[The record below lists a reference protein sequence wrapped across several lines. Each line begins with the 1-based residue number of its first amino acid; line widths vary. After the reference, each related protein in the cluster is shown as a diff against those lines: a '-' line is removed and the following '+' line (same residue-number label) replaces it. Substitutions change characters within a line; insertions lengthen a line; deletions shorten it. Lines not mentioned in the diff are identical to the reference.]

1 MPVQPVDN
9 PAAFLN
15 DLTIFNLSGETEHS
29 ELLLPDGLSV
39 PVFINEFWTNKQRQ
53 ADRMHEISYRA
64 CFKPQLPRF
73 FIERF
78 TVEGDVV
85 FDPFLGRGTTIIEA
99 ALLGRRG
106 WGTDVNPLSR
116 ILVLPRLHPPS
127 LDSVEARLADW
138 DMKYTGTLPQDLL
151 VFFHHNTLGQ
161 ICWMRDY
168 FKMRLD
174 SGKLDEV
181 DLWIQM
187 IATNRLTGHSPGFFS
202 VYTMPPNQAVSLASQ
217 KKINLNRNQTAPER
231 DVRKLILKKS
241 KALLLKSAM
250 ILNGNRL
257 DHFVAVESAN
267 NLKTVRDDS
276 VSLVVTSPP
285 FLDVVDYKGDNWLR
299 CWFNQID
306 PESVAIWGYRSLD
319 DWSAAMTA
327 CLKELHRVLK
337 PGGWVAFEVGEV
349 RKGSVSLEESVAI
362 CGRAAGLCPEAILI
376 NAQDF
381 TKTAHCWGV
390 NNQSKGTNTN
400 RIVCFRK
407 ES

>member
-202 VYTMPPNQAVSLASQ
+202 VYTMPPNQAVSLAAQ
-217 KKINLNRNQTAPER
+217 KKINLNRNQAAPDSPDCR
-231 DVRKLILKKS
+231 GGSKS
-241 KALLLKSAM
+241 
-250 ILNGNRL
+250 
-257 DHFVAVESAN
+257 
-267 NLKTVRDDS
+267 
-276 VSLVVTSPP
+276 
-285 FLDVVDYKGDNWLR
+285 
-299 CWFNQID
+299 
-306 PESVAIWGYRSLD
+306 
-319 DWSAAMTA
+319 
-327 CLKELHRVLK
+327 
-337 PGGWVAFEVGEV
+337 
-349 RKGSVSLEESVAI
+349 
-362 CGRAAGLCPEAILI
+362 
-376 NAQDF
+376 
-381 TKTAHCWGV
+381 
-390 NNQSKGTNTN
+390 
-400 RIVCFRK
+400 
-407 ES
+407 